1 MLQGSTN
8 LKSIY
13 RQSSVLHKPVLINRD
28 FFHYINLKASRSKL
42 GEYRYQWKNEI
53 EGSMH
58 HHFSEANS
66 QKIIL
71 QACQFIEK
79 WYTNHGVFLECIFLV
94 MFQNVLHM
102 SYS

>member
-1 MLQGSTN
+1 
-8 LKSIY
+8 
-13 RQSSVLHKPVLINRD
+13 
-28 FFHYINLKASRSKL
+28 
-42 GEYRYQWKNEI
+42 
-53 EGSMH
+53 MH